1 MTIEQAS
8 LAPPDKSTART
19 TAPPLH
25 RRDMQ
30 LGYLIHD
37 VSRIR
42 RKAFDQLMKPLGVTR
57 AQWWVLAH
65 LSRRNGMTQTELAD
79 LLDVGKASLG
89 TLLDRLETGNW
100 IERVLDPSDRRIK
113 RLNLTERSL
122 DLLERMTSAEREFND
137 QILKGMP
144 NSDRDRLVA
153 LLTRVTKALNAE
165 PVDICPA
172 NELDD

>member
-1 MTIEQAS
+1 MAIEQAP
-8 LAPPDKSTART
+8 LAPPDKSTTRT

-165 PVDICPA
+165 PADICPA
-172 NELDD
+172 SELDD

>member
-1 MTIEQAS
+1 MALEQAP

-89 TLLDRLETGNW
+89 TLLDRLEAGNW
-100 IERVLDPSDRRIK
+100 IERTLDPSDRRIK
-113 RLNLTERSL
+113 RLNLTDRSL
-122 DLLERMTSAEREFND
+122 DLLERMTAAEREFND
-137 QILKGMP
+137 QILQGMP
-144 NSDRDRLVA
+144 HSDRDRLVA

-165 PVDICPA
+165 PADIRPA
-172 NELDD
+172 NEFDD